1 MKRGAQSAPEGL
13 PHPLWKEGT
22 AAPRPS
28 RRRVLQAFRRP
39 QGPALGGGRPG
50 ATEPLRHPQATG
62 GSTAAAP
69 PRSPH
74 RPTSSSSPAPPPPP
88 SRPSRCL
95 PSAPSSLSPG
105 PPSASRGSAQRGE
118 PGKGLSFTAPP
129 ERGRADGPPSPTEG
143 NQRPSPALLSRHLTS
158 RRLAQPTTPASA
170 PARAHRRGGRGER
183 RRGGAEALRPAPK
196 AQPPGRGREVRR
208 RGRRACVRPIPI
220 ATRRLRV
227 RGGGT
232 TRMLVGHA
240 QPFSLPR
247 WRPAPRP
254 CTQHRL
260 RCGPTRGKAGPGAR
274 WRRPRGRAA
283 GGGERFREAGGGRGP
298 WPGPGPAA
306 GRVPLPPTRWR
317 QQRDGLR
324 GRNV

>member
-1 MKRGAQSAPEGL
+1 MA
-13 PHPLWKEGT
+13 
-22 AAPRPS
+22 
-28 RRRVLQAFRRP
+28 RRVLRRDYLTPSGKREPQLRGPPVGGYFRRSGDHKAP
-39 QGPALGGGRPG
+39 RSAEAGPALPNLSDTPRQLAAPQPPPRPAAPIGPLPPPRQHLPRPPPGRP
-50 ATEPLRHPQATG
+50 AACPQPL
-62 GSTAAAP
+62 P
-69 PRSPH
+69 P
-74 RPTSSSSPAPPPPP
+74 
-88 SRPSRCL
+88 
-95 PSAPSSLSPG
+95 
-105 PPSASRGSAQRGE
+105 
-118 PGKGLSFTAPP
+118 
-129 ERGRADGPPSPTEG
+129 
-143 NQRPSPALLSRHLTS
+143 
-158 RRLAQPTTPASA
+158 SA
-170 PARAHRRGGRGER
+170 PARRARPAGAPRGESRGRGSPSPPLQRGVAQTDPRAPPRETSAPPLPSSPVTSPPGASHSQRPQPPLPRARTVGGGRGER